1 MQPLIGRCLQQIQ
14 QKAAG
19 CRRLTASESDPA
31 LRVQIVKPVLQNYA
45 HDIIHGHEPAAHL
58 SGFRGTDFR
67 ASAAVP
73 TLCTVK
79 RRNSPS
85 HDCGPGRTDLLA
97 RTAAGAEKS
106 GIPDCCTRGSAAD
119 SLSGKPSSV
128 CPVHPSLTSAGYCK
142 PFPDSLP
149 PPSFS
154 AVPLIRPYTGTGGR
168 RTFRCRQ
175 FRYFSMPQAPYYS
188 YQTYS
193 VRLMISFCTPRSRR
207 VKYALKPA
215 TRTTRSLYSSG

>member
-1 MQPLIGRCLQQIQ
+1 MLPGVHVFAVKEKKISQGNHFFKTIFRTVPACIHSRMQPLIGRCLQKIQ

-97 RTAAGAEKS
+97 RTAAGAEIRKKKHL
-106 GIPDCCTRGSAAD
+106 RGRNLGFRIAA
-119 SLSGKPSSV
+119 PE
-128 CPVHPSLTSAGYCK
+128 
-142 PFPDSLP
+142 
-149 PPSFS
+149 
-154 AVPLIRPYTGTGGR
+154 AVQRTAFQENRRPY
-168 RTFRCRQ
+168 
-175 FRYFSMPQAPYYS
+175 A
-188 YQTYS
+188 
-193 VRLMISFCTPRSRR
+193 RSILR
-207 VKYALKPA
+207 
-215 TRTTRSLYSSG
+215 